1 MANSLAS
8 LKKAMLDAG
17 VSSTAAMNIID
28 MALKATGK
36 KGKANANDIKK
47 LFNGITSAINDE
59 SKKTKKSLKDW
70 VSDIQSVLSEAF
82 QNRYA
87 STEAL
92 DNITSSWNNM
102 GDAARDAADGI
113 TEAANSIAR
122 LKADKN
128 ILEYQLKVAVRYG
141 DTLRA
146 DALRAQIAEKNQSLT
161 QESNKSNEY
170 FQVLNK
176 DLVSNT
182 DAAIRNR
189 EQVRNLV
196 QQYNEYLLSLARTGM
211 SNDDLKKKAVEL
223 SKQFLS
229 QGKNMGFAEKDLL
242 SYTSAF
248 QNDFTT
254 VINNLPRDVT
264 LTLASTDPVITAI
277 ADFVTKA
284 NAELSKITVIG
295 LDGKIITGT
304 DSGATAPAPV
314 VTVNKTPTAAEI
326 KEYRKDKTELA
337 AYKKKKQTTA
347 VKNYITARNN
357 DIKAFETKF
366 GKGYKDGGMVFG
378 AGSSTSDSIP
388 AMLSRGEFVIQASA
402 VNRYGPDFLN
412 ALNQMRVSMPASAAV
427 SSAGGSSSS
436 VVYLSPE
443 DRQLLRQAIDRPVA
457 LYTENTK
464 IAQSANAGNVIL
476 AQRGSK

>member
-1 MANSLAS
+1 
-8 LKKAMLDAG
+8 
-17 VSSTAAMNIID
+17 MNIID

-47 LFNGITSAINDE
+47 LFNGITSAINDQ

-102 GDAARDAADGI
+102 SDAARDAAEGI
-113 TEAANSIAR
+113 TEVGNSINR

-146 DALRAQIAEKNQSLT
+146 DALRAQIAEKNQNIT
-161 QESNKSNEY
+161 QESSKSTQY
-170 FQVLNK
+170 FEVLNK
-176 DLVSNT
+176 TLVGNT
-182 DAAIRNR
+182 EAAIKNR
-189 EQVRNLV
+189 EQVRNLA

-223 SKQFLS
+223 SKQFLT

-248 QNDFTT
+248 QDDFTT

-284 NAELSKITVIG
+284 NSELAKITVIG
-295 LDGKIITGT
+295 VDGKVYTGT
-304 DSGATAPAPV
+304 DSGASSAPAPAPTPV
-314 VTVNKTPTAAEI
+314 DTKVKPTAAQI

-337 AYKKKKQTTA
+337 AYKKRSQTTA
-347 VKNYITARNN
+347 VKKFIAARTAE
-357 DIKAFETKF
+357 IKAFETKY

-378 AGSSTSDSIP
+378 PGSSTSDSVP
-388 AMLSRGEFVIQASA
+388 AMLSRGEFVVQASA
-402 VNRYGPDFLN
+402 VNKYGPDFLN

-443 DRQLLRQAIDRPVA
+443 DRQLLRSAIDRPVA
-457 LYTENTK
+457 LYTENAK